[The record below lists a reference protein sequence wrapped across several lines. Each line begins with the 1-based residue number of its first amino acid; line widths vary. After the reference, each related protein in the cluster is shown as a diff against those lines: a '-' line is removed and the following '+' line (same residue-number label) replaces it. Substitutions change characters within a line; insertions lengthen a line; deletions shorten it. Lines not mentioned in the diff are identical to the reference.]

1 MEESPRPQKRAR
13 TTPPT
18 DICAKGP
25 ENQLHGAQLLLALPS
40 LLAHPPT
47 HSEHKRALALS
58 LLALRRCLGLP
69 NPGRDNGSRGQAGT
83 ALDLSQPDE
92 CRAWCALA
100 EIGLCVLEGGFGGE
114 AWAAGVESE
123 VDKALGKAAPIAQRH
138 PSLASY
144 PPYLTR
150 LSARAAPHRARQ
162 LLRPSPSTFGSSAV
176 ANAGGTT
183 AYYYTHLAWADHL
196 LQAMLYPVPS
206 SFSAP
211 SATPKHRPALKSSS
225 SAKQK
230 SGTPVKSSSVPTR
243 EKDKDVQRDLA
254 ALRAALAP
262 LFSAPHA
269 NVGLLA
275 RVIELRALIALGRW
289 AEVGAALER
298 AESAVGIVFPAAP
311 APAPAPAPT
320 STTDT
325 GMDVD
330 GEEDKKE
337 DPPLYTTSP
346 FHAALVVHILVLGV
360 VWFAYSVT
368 PASAPV
374 SDSENGN
381 GAGGKDGGSGSTAV
395 SARLMLLYSLLD
407 AGVYNGKCRAQ
418 QDVDMALESEGV
430 LENDANPPLPRTYAR
445 FPSTRRRPPCI
456 YVQHTHA
463 CFMRLDILLARL
475 GAVICSKCVN
485 LLQVGRKPKRKTFV
499 LEGLGVVDREAQ
511 RELRVSRW
519 ASAGDVQAVEL
530 QMAKIKADLMC
541 ELIAV
546 SIMRS
551 EFDDAE
557 KTLDAVIAHART
569 HRLFGGTLAHRVTL
583 LHAQLAHALGR
594 PARARTCYRVAAR
607 LAEEADDASGMVA
620 ARAGEVALLV
630 GMRARARA
638 RAGER
643 SLVPP
648 LADEAEAAFV
658 DVEDEDG
665 EGELAR
671 IGKEVAG
678 ACRGLGGAM
687 RAVGEVLEGVL
698 TTEILK
704 AKQHF
709 RNALTYATD
718 CQDNHLRALILAL
731 IAAHYLHTA
740 GDQAQ
745 KMLATCEQ
753 LAAGLGAPGKKG
765 KERVDAVG
773 NAPLRLWAGERFLE
787 LHKRDGRDDLIQKR
801 EEANGLLRDAV
812 VTLTQRERAQ

>member
-92 CRAWCALA
+92 CRAWPQ
-100 EIGLCVLEGGFGGE
+100 
-114 AWAAGVESE
+114 SPS
-123 VDKALGKAAPIAQRH
+123 DT

-225 SAKQK
+225 TRTCSAT
-230 SGTPVKSSSVPTR
+230 SRPS
-243 EKDKDVQRDLA
+243 
-254 ALRAALAP
+254 RAALAP

-330 GEEDKKE
+330 GEEEKKE
-337 DPPLYTTSP
+337 NPPLYTTSP

-430 LENDANPPLPRTYAR
+430 LE
-445 FPSTRRRPPCI
+445 
-456 YVQHTHA
+456 
-463 CFMRLDILLARL
+463 
-475 GAVICSKCVN
+475 
-485 LLQVGRKPKRKTFV
+485 VGRKPKRKTFV

-511 RELRVSRW
+511 RELRVPRW

-569 HRLFGGTLAHRVTL
+569 HRLFGGTLAHRITL
-583 LHAQLAHALGR
+583 LHAQLAQALGR

-638 RAGER
+638 RAGGR

-671 IGKEVAG
+671 MGKEVAG

-773 NAPLRLWAGERFLE
+773 NAPLRLWAGERIA
-787 LHKRDGRDDLIQKR
+787 HKRDGRDDLIQKR